1 MTSNK
6 SLMFKSGI
14 INITFWSERSLAK
27 KTLPMHEVVEN
38 LKSRIGEMPLGD
50 PNFADLRYQ
59 PVNFSV
65 ENFHPIKIS
74 DSERTL
80 CYVDGG
86 NAQIA
91 CAPNFVVELAR
102 LNFCKFKG
110 QDRMK
115 SKSLPRSIEFYTVC
129 CTIAEGYSIKYET
142 EFVPVRDKWTKLL
155 PDIADLKFDSF
166 DDTLRIGRQRAPIER
181 VSNSARTFAE
191 WNLAR
196 HLISEELEEGDILV
210 RDGSLQTVVTNESKY
225 ANRAYRAAMKKGV
238 IFTGLSKTSSLF
250 TTTGYPL
257 LSSINELSESTPLKK
272 GSWYYHPIVKITHP
286 DHRAEMFAVKLHDI
300 SEYVFRF
307 EILRDQFHDMSS
319 KEMESVIG
327 ALAVNARDIGFPGY
341 PYGLMEADRLA
352 RITGHERD
360 SQEVQFMSASASAG
374 IWDVLLK
381 HVRCVD
387 AHSILNKLA
396 GE

>member
-1 MTSNK
+1 
-6 SLMFKSGI
+6 
-14 INITFWSERSLAK
+14 
-27 KTLPMHEVVEN
+27 
-38 LKSRIGEMPLGD
+38 MPLGD
-50 PNFADLRYQ
+50 PNFADPRYQ
-59 PVNFSV
+59 PVKLSAQ
-65 ENFHPIKIS
+65 NFHPIRIL
-74 DSERTL
+74 DNDRTL

-102 LNFCKFKG
+102 LHFCRFKG
-110 QDRMK
+110 RARIK
-115 SKSLPRSIEFYTVC
+115 SNSIPHSIEFYTIC
-129 CTIAEGYSIKYET
+129 CATSEAGRIKYET
-142 EFVPVRDKWTKLL
+142 EFVPVRDEWTNFL
-155 PDIADLKFDSF
+155 PDPADLKFDSF
-166 DDTLRIGRQRAPIER
+166 DETLVVRRQRAPIVR

-196 HLISEELEEGDILV
+196 YLVNEELEEGDILV
-210 RDGSLQTVVTNESKY
+210 RDGTLQTIVTNESKY
-225 ANRAYRAAMKKGV
+225 ANRAYSAAMKKGV
-238 IFTGLSKTSSLF
+238 IFTGLSKTSSLL

-257 LSSINELSESTPLKK
+257 LSSIDKLAEGTALKD

-307 EILRDQFHDMSS
+307 EILRDQFQDMSL
-319 KEMESVIG
+319 KEIESVIG

-341 PYGLMEADRLA
+341 PYGLVEADRLA

-360 SQEVQFMSASASAG
+360 SHEVQFMSASASAG
-374 IWDVLLK
+374 IWNVLLR
-381 HVRCVD
+381 HVKCVD